1 MPLAFGVQSLKH
13 WTAREV
19 PTLFFFFSLLVCV
32 FILLP
37 HKSLK
42 NIFYAQM
49 YFIAYAVLFLGD
61 YKVVYN
67 FLKVP
72 KLSKICFG
80 LSYYYNYYNEMDV
93 TPLLQLVPEYNFLVC
108 CVLSCV

>member
-1 MPLAFGVQSLKH
+1 
-13 WTAREV
+13 
-19 PTLFFFFSLLVCV
+19 
-32 FILLP
+32 
-37 HKSLK
+37 
-42 NIFYAQM
+42 M
-49 YFIAYAVLFLGD
+49 YFIAYAVLFFGD

-67 FLKVP
+67 FLKVL

-80 LSYYYNYYNEMDV
+80 LSYYYNYYSEMDV